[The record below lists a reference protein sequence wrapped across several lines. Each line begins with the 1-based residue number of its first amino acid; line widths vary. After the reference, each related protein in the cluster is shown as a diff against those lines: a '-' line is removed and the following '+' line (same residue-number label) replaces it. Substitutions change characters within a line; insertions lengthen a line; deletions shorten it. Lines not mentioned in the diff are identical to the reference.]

1 MKKTSKA
8 NLNVNNELSPP
19 SVCERITERNL
30 GQALKNLTSLKDLP
44 MELRKKEAS
53 KQLYLTRYE

>member
-1 MKKTSKA
+1 MKNTSKA

-19 SVCERITERNL
+19 SLCERIKERNL
-30 GQALKNLTSLKDLP
+30 GQALKTLTSLRDLP
-44 MELRKKEAS
+44 LELRKKEAR